1 MSLDLSLD
9 NKKIVIM
16 AAAFCVLFVLAFM
29 GGWISGAKK
38 TQTKD
43 LKPPAGVDQPKQKV
57 AQSSVAAPQDVL
69 KKEVP
74 AAELT
79 QRCSGLDSLC

>member
-9 NKKIVIM
+9 KKKIIIM
-16 AAAFCVLFVLAFM
+16 AAAFCVLFILVFM
-29 GGWISGAKK
+29 GGWISGAKR
-38 TQTKD
+38 TQTKG
-43 LKPPAGVDQPKQKV
+43 LMPPTGVDQSKPKA